1 MPHWRALGAGDWV
14 CKTLESGFHL
24 KWGPHKAP
32 LSGSPI
38 FSSPPSNI
46 DSREVLALEVM
57 SLLAKGAIEEIF
69 PPWSPGFY
77 GRLFY
82 VRKAS
87 GGWRPVLDLS
97 TLNLFLEKVKF
108 KMETPASIREAIRPG
123 DWAASIDLTDA
134 YFHIPIF
141 PGDRKYLRFT
151 WEGRVFG
158 FRVLPFGQSLAPWL
172 FTRVVREFILHL
184 RESGIRIHVYLDD
197 WLVLASQNDLCASH
211 VLRVL
216 EQARSLGFRENEMKS
231 ELTPSQSF
239 VFLGMRFD
247 TVNMLVFPPEERIVK
262 LLETILTLSRR
273 ESASARALAGL
284 LGQMESLSPLLVLG
298 RLHKKAFQRNF
309 RDRWSQAI
317 QSWDKSIRLGPWF
330 LMSVQQW
337 LNQTWLRQGVPILS
351 SPPSVELFTDASH
364 QGWGGH
370 LGSLVASGSW
380 SPEWRLKHINLL
392 ELQVVRLCLE
402 SFLPSLV
409 GKTVKLA
416 TDNSTAACYVNKQ
429 GGGGGG
435 GRQNLILSP

>member
-1 MPHWRALGAGDWV
+1 M
-14 CKTLESGFHL
+14 

-32 LSGSPI
+32 LLGSPV
-38 FSSPPSNI
+38 FSPPPSNM

-57 SLLAKGAIEEIF
+57 SLFAKGAIEEVV

-77 GRLFY
+77 GRLFC

-97 TLNLFLEKVKF
+97 TLSLFLEKVKF

-158 FRVLPFGQSLAPWL
+158 FRVLPFGLSLAPWL
-172 FTRVVREFILHL
+172 FTRVVREFILRL

-197 WLVLASQNDLCASH
+197 WLVLASQKDLCASH

-247 TVNMLVFPPEERIVK
+247 TVNMLVFPPEERIAK

-273 ESASARALAGL
+273 ESASVRALAGL

-298 RLHKKAFQRNF
+298 RLHKRAFQRDF

-317 QSWDKSIRLGPWF
+317 QSWDESIRLGPWF
-330 LMSVQQW
+330 LM
-337 LNQTWLRQGVPILS
+337 
-351 SPPSVELFTDASH
+351 
-364 QGWGGH
+364 
-370 LGSLVASGSW
+370 
-380 SPEWRLKHINLL
+380 
-392 ELQVVRLCLE
+392 
-402 SFLPSLV
+402 
-409 GKTVKLA
+409 
-416 TDNSTAACYVNKQ
+416 
-429 GGGGGG
+429 
-435 GRQNLILSP
+435 